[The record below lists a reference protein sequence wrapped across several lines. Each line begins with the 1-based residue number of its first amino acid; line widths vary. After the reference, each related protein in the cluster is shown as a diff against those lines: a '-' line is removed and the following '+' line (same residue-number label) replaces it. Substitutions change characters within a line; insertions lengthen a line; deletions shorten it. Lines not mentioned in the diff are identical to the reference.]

1 MIKTINTACMLN
13 AKLLQKQI
21 LRVFTI
27 KIIFSIFNIYM
38 RLWMLTKLIVVIH
51 DVHKSKHSAV
61 HFKLTQCYMS
71 VVSQ

>member
-1 MIKTINTACMLN
+1 
-13 AKLLQKQI
+13 
-21 LRVFTI
+21 
-27 KIIFSIFNIYM
+27 M

-61 HFKLTQCYMS
+61 HFKLTQYYMS